1 CTATSAMLCRP
12 EDGRQN
18 ASSGETSA
26 SAALRSGP
34 CHAAGPYP
42 SSRTRVSNCASGVAE
57 TAALLVLIKILLG
70 EVLRDEIHSTNP
82 SRAEL
87 AFEFPRLPVVPESF
101 ADPVE

>member
-1 CTATSAMLCRP
+1 MLCRP

-42 SSRTRVSNCASGVAE
+42 SSRMRVSNCASGVAG

-70 EVLRDEIHSTNP
+70 EVPRYEIHSTNS
-82 SRAEL
+82 SRAER
-87 AFEFPRLPVVPESF
+87 AYEFPSLLLVPELV
-101 ADPVE
+101 ADRVD